1 MYISILQI
9 NTFNFLQYW
18 TQTRRRNDIYFI
30 ENQKTPIT
38 NVHWLWIRTVL
49 FRRFKIRT
57 SLVWKDDDREW
68 SCRMGVTCRRVVDQ
82 VPQSHIAWD
91 SAWVTDKR
99 GRRLPD
105 LAFSN
110 CFGKK
115 LFLGSSRLP
124 PIDLRCALRIIPC
137 WKAGRR
143 LKSNEKIITG
153 HKGLHS
159 YLLLG
164 WLPPW
169 QDCARPNNP
178 PQGLVAQTA
187 RAKIQGHPR
196 SVDHLCLRYE
206 LLFILF
212 VRATFYGSL
221 LIGSSEGK
229 F

>member
-1 MYISILQI
+1 M
-9 NTFNFLQYW
+9 
-18 TQTRRRNDIYFI
+18 I
-30 ENQKTPIT
+30 ESGR
-38 NVHWLWIRTVL
+38 VA
-49 FRRFKIRT
+49 
-57 SLVWKDDDREW
+57 LVWRVEGSRTRFHNLILLETQLEW
-68 SCRMGVTCRRVVDQ
+68 QTKGVAAAQTSPSQ
-82 VPQSHIAWD
+82 TA
-91 SAWVTDKR
+91 SA
-99 GRRLPD
+99 
-105 LAFSN
+105 
-110 CFGKK
+110 KK
-115 LFLGSSRLP
+115 LFLDSSRLP
-124 PIDLRCALRIIPC
+124 PIDLRCALRCIQC

-196 SVDHLCLRYE
+196 CVDHLYLRYG

-212 VRATFYGSL
+212 VRTTFYGSL

>member
-1 MYISILQI
+1 M
-9 NTFNFLQYW
+9 
-18 TQTRRRNDIYFI
+18 I
-30 ENQKTPIT
+30 E
-38 NVHWLWIRTVL
+38 
-49 FRRFKIRT
+49 
-57 SLVWKDDDREW
+57 S
-68 SCRMGVTCRRVVDQ
+68 GRV
-82 VPQSHIAWD
+82 
-91 SAWVTDKR
+91 AWVWR
-99 GRRLPD
+99 VE
-105 LAFSN
+105 
-110 CFGKK
+110 
-115 LFLGSSRLP
+115 GSWTRFHNLILLETQLEWQTKGVADAQTSPSQTASAKNYSSVPRDSHPL
-124 PIDLRCALRIIPC
+124 IWDALRIIPC

>member
-1 MYISILQI
+1 
-9 NTFNFLQYW
+9 
-18 TQTRRRNDIYFI
+18 
-30 ENQKTPIT
+30 
-38 NVHWLWIRTVL
+38 
-49 FRRFKIRT
+49 
-57 SLVWKDDDREW
+57 
-68 SCRMGVTCRRVVDQ
+68 MGVTCRRVADQ
-82 VPQSHIAWD
+82 VPQSHIARD
-91 SAWVTDKR
+91 PAWVTDKR
-99 GRRLPD
+99 GRRRPD

-115 LFLGSSRLP
+115 IIPRFLETSTHF
-124 PIDLRCALRIIPC
+124 DLRCALRCIQC

-196 SVDHLCLRYE
+196 SVDHLCLRYYFCSNDF
-206 LLFILF
+206 LWKLVDWLIWRKVLTNHPLPRSFPRLDKSSIKPVIFSIPSISSPSRL
-212 VRATFYGSL
+212 V
-221 LIGSSEGK
+221 IGSFSLPPPTSQSGLS
-229 F
+229 